1 MQNKTNHQLPS
12 TNHQSLITINP
23 NHSTTRLC
31 YKLVDDKFLD
41 KNGKIKE
48 EYKFKINNPAFKIQ
62 NSKFRCYITEI

>member
-1 MQNKTNHQLPS
+1 
-12 TNHQSLITINP
+12 
-23 NHSTTRLC
+23 LC